1 MARRTR
7 GAILGGSIALCL
19 ALAACSTDGG
29 SESSGTTG
37 GPTASTAQC
46 PRPSVTP
53 PSGGAAPGDEA
64 PGDEA
69 PGGAAPGGAPSLPF
83 ATSVAPGDTG
93 TSTVIT
99 AGGAQ
104 IRCGK
109 VAVKAHRD
117 IVYATPSAAGKKTEL
132 KLDIQVPA
140 TDGRKPLVVYVP
152 GGGFVRADKSGA
164 LDQRTYVAEQGYA
177 VASIEYRTTS
187 DRATYEEGVADVKS
201 AIRYLRAHADEYG
214 IDAGKV
220 AVWGESAGGYLAAMV
235 GTTQGVERFD
245 AGDHLDESSDVQ
257 AVVDKFGPSDLA
269 RIGADFDT
277 AARQA
282 NVTPG
287 NSAAAW
293 VYGPGTK
300 KSVTD
305 DPAAVARANPATY
318 ADSSDPAFLLF
329 HGSADRLV
337 SPSQTLLLH
346 NALRA
351 KGVDSTRYVLTGA
364 DHGDLAFM
372 GAAEAGLPWTTE
384 QAVGIMVRFLGERLR
399 G

>member
-1 MARRTR
+1 MARLTR
-7 GAILGGSIALCL
+7 GAVLGGSMILCL

-29 SESSGTTG
+29 SGASGTTG
-37 GPTASTAQC
+37 SPTATASTAPC
-46 PRPSVTP
+46 PRPSVAP
-53 PSGGAAPGDEA
+53 PSGDTARTGRPGV
-64 PGDEA
+64 P
-69 PGGAAPGGAPSLPF
+69 L

-93 TSTVIT
+93 TSMVIT
-99 AGGAQ
+99 AGGPQ
-104 IRCGK
+104 IQCGR
-109 VAVKAHRD
+109 VAVETRRD
-117 IVYATPSAAGKKTEL
+117 LVYATPSAAGKKTEL

-140 TDGRKPLVVYVP
+140 KDGEKPLVVYLP

-164 LDQRTYVAEQGYA
+164 PDQRTYVAEQGYA
-177 VASIEYRTTS
+177 VAAIEYRTTA
-187 DRATYEEGVADVKS
+187 DGATYEDGVADVKS

-235 GTTQGVERFD
+235 GTTHGVERFD
-245 AGDHLDESSDVQ
+245 VGDHLDRSSEVQ

-269 RIGADFDT
+269 GIGADFDT
-277 AARQA
+277 AARRA
-282 NVTPG
+282 NVAPG
-287 NSAAAW
+287 NSTAAW

-305 DPAAVARANPATY
+305 DPAPVARANPATY

-329 HGSADRLV
+329 HGSADRIV
-337 SPSQTLLLH
+337 SPGQTLLLH

-372 GAAEAGLPWTTE
+372 GDAEAGLPWTTE
-384 QAVGIMVRFLGERLR
+384 RVVRTMVRFLDERL
-399 G
+399 GG

>member
-1 MARRTR
+1 MAKRTR
-7 GAILGGSIALCL
+7 GAILGGSMVLCL
-19 ALAACSTDGG
+19 ALTACSTDGG

-37 GPTASTAQC
+37 GPTASMAQC
-46 PRPSVTP
+46 PRPPVAP
-53 PSGGAAPGDEA
+53 PSGD
-64 PGDEA
+64 
-69 PGGAAPGGAPSLPF
+69 AAPGGAPGLPL
-83 ATSVAPGDTG
+83 ATSVATGDTG

-99 AGGAQ
+99 ASGAQ
-104 IRCGK
+104 IRCGRT
-109 VAVKAHRD
+109 AVKAHRD
-117 IVYATPSAAGKKTEL
+117 IVYATPSTAGKKTGL
-132 KLDIQVPA
+132 KLDIQVPT
-140 TDGRKPLVVYVP
+140 TDGEKPLVVYIP

-164 LDQRTYVAEQGYA
+164 LDQRTHLAEQGYV
-177 VASIEYRTTS
+177 VAAIEYRTTT
-187 DRATYEEGVADVKS
+187 DGATYEDGVADVRS
-201 AIRYLRAHADEYG
+201 AIRYLRAHADDYG
-214 IDAGKV
+214 IDTGKV

-245 AGDHLDESSDVQ
+245 VGDHLDESGDVQ

-269 RIGADFDT
+269 GIGADFDP
-277 AARQA
+277 AARRA
-282 NVTPG
+282 NVAPG
-287 NSAAAW
+287 NSTAAW
-293 VYGPGTK
+293 VHGPGTE

-329 HGSADRLV
+329 HGSADRII

-372 GAAEAGLPWTTE
+372 GDAEAGLPWTTE
-384 QAVGIMVRFLGERLR
+384 RTVGVMTRFLDERLR